1 MLLWVITSA
10 CGSYRQN
17 IMFHVDDASLEQ
29 QVQAAE
35 RNTTIKANDLLTMQ
49 VYTNQ
54 GEKIVDPNRELIREG
69 SEGNSPEPLQYL
81 VDVNGIVRFPLIEPV
96 NLAGLTLKQ
105 AEEVLAQSYGKYYE
119 GAYVVLNFTN
129 KRVIVLGAPGGKVIP
144 LTNENVRLAE
154 VLALAEGISVD
165 GKSNNIRVIRD
176 DKVMVA
182 DFSTIEGYRR
192 GNFILQPGDIIY
204 VEPVRRPFIE
214 GLRDYAPMITV
225 ISSLATLIFVITESN
240 TN

>member
-1 MLLWVITSA
+1 M
-10 CGSYRQN
+10 
-17 IMFHVDDASLEQ
+17 
-29 QVQAAE
+29 
-35 RNTTIKANDLLTMQ
+35 
-49 VYTNQ
+49 
-54 GEKIVDPNRELIREG
+54 
-69 SEGNSPEPLQYL
+69 
-81 VDVNGIVRFPLIEPV
+81 
-96 NLAGLTLKQ
+96 
-105 AEEVLAQSYGKYYE
+105 
-119 GAYVVLNFTN
+119 
-129 KRVIVLGAPGGKVIP
+129 
-144 LTNENVRLAE
+144 
-154 VLALAEGISVD
+154 LALAEGISVD